1 MPPFLSTTRR
11 LIPAT
16 LTITG
21 SIRSTLLSMACLTN
35 IREEGAILINVDISP
50 PIIIRSSNNFRGK
63 FPTVE
68 ITRLHDDMAS
78 STLELIT
85 TFNVGSVIL
94 WIIHRIHPW
103 LSMIPKEMVD
113 FSKERR
119 SRQILMTRPMMNSRL
134 FPSNTPPGLR

>member
-16 LTITG
+16 PTITG

-35 IREEGAILINVDISP
+35 IREEGAILIINVGISP
-50 PIIIRSSNNFRGK
+50 PIIIRGSNNFRGK

-103 LSMIPKEMVD
+103 LWVLSMIPKEMVD
-113 FSKERR
+113 SSKERR
-119 SRQILMTRPMMNSRL
+119 SRQILMTR
-134 FPSNTPPGLR
+134 